1 MQMTNHIV
9 LKNGQAYIDSKQ
21 YLKAEMVARMYAD
34 GNQSIEAVME
44 HYGLTAAEVHSAI
57 AYYYDNQPALD
68 AAYNQ
73 TLAEIRD
80 NAMTL
85 DKFKEKTKRG

>member
-1 MQMTNHIV
+1 MTNHIV

-34 GNQSIEAVME
+34 GNQTIEAVME

-68 AAYNQ
+68 AACNQ

-85 DKFKEKTKRG
+85 DKFKGKIKRG